1 VRDRPDT
8 AAPRR
13 PWLAL
18 ALTLAGAATFVW
30 LVMQQQLWVA
40 ALSRLFPLDQPPVYQ
55 VPLAELVW
63 QHVLIVAASS
73 TITILIGLPL
83 GIWVTRPSGRDF
95 HDVVSAGVDFGQT
108 FPPVA
113 VLALAVPVLGF
124 GWAPALLALTVYG
137 LFPVVSG
144 TVAGLGAVSPA
155 VVDAATG
162 LGIGRARI
170 LWTVEM
176 PLSARVIMAGIRTSV
191 IINVGTATVAA
202 AVGYGGLGAPIIG
215 GINVQNT
222 AWIVEGALT
231 AGLLAIVLDQL
242 LARLEEFVTPQ
253 V

>member
-1 VRDRPDT
+1 MSDRSDSAVR
-8 AAPRR
+8 RR
-13 PWLAL
+13 PWAAL
-18 ALTLAGAATFVW
+18 AVTLAGAAAFSW

-40 ALSRLFPLDQPPVYQ
+40 VLSRLFPLDSPPAYQ
-55 VPLAELVW
+55 VPLSELVL
-63 QHVLIVAASS
+63 QHLLIVAASS
-73 TITILIGLPL
+73 ALTIAIGLPV

-95 HDVVSAGVDFGQT
+95 LDVVAAGVDFGQT

-113 VLALAVPVLGF
+113 VLALAVPALGF

-137 LFPVVSG
+137 LFPVVSS

-162 LGIGRARI
+162 LGVGRFRT

-202 AVGYGGLGAPIIG
+202 AVGYGGLGAPIVG
-215 GINVQNT
+215 GSRCRT
-222 AWIVEGALT
+222 RRGSSR
-231 AGLLAIVLDQL
+231 
-242 LARLEEFVTPQ
+242 AR
-253 V
+253 

>member
-1 VRDRPDT
+1 VSDRPDT
-8 AAPRR
+8 GAPRR

-18 ALTLAGAATFVW
+18 ALTLLGAAAFTW
-30 LVMQQQLWVA
+30 LVMQQALWTA
-40 ALSRLFPLDQPPVYQ
+40 ALSRLFPLDSPPVYQ
-55 VPLAELVW
+55 VPLSELVW
-63 QHVLIVAASS
+63 QHVLIVVASS
-73 TITILIGLPL
+73 ALTMLIGLPL

-95 HDVVSAGVDFGQT
+95 HDVVAAGVDLGQT

-113 VLALAVPVLGF
+113 VLALAVPALGF
-124 GWAPALLALTVYG
+124 GWAPAVLALTVYG

-162 LGIGRARI
+162 IGMGRGRI
-170 LWTVEM
+170 LFAVEM

-222 AWIVEGALT
+222 AWIFEGAVT
-231 AGLLAIVLDQL
+231 AALLALVIDQL